1 MYLSRL
7 KLTHDVHPRCP
18 PTTHQTFFGEFGDA
32 FVEDTSLEGGHIPP
46 TIRELCGVVE
56 NALTHS
62 EFRAALSLF
71 SDDDTE
77 VVRTVTE
84 KLKVP
89 RKERRREGT
98 RRDTKRYEETRR
110 DE

>member
-1 MYLSRL
+1 MS
-7 KLTHDVHPRCP
+7 THDP
-18 PTTHQTFFGEFGDA
+18 PQTFFGEFGDA

-56 NALTHS
+56 NALTHG